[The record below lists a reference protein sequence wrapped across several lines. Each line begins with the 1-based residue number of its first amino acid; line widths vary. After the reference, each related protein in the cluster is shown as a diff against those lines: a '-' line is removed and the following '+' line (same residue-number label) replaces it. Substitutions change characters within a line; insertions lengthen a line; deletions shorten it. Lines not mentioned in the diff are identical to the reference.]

1 MIPAIIKQFVMI
13 YDSTISVLITA
24 IWSLSLSVAPD
35 FSPIALDQSLQIF
48 AAATF
53 TVFYNSRWPI
63 QFYKY
68 VLIVQYAHMLATDLY
83 Q

>member
-1 MIPAIIKQFVMI
+1 MI

-35 FSPIALDQSLQIF
+35 FSPIALDQSLQSF

-53 TVFYNSRWPI
+53 TVFYNFHWPI

-68 VLIVQYAHMLATDLY
+68 AQVVQCAHMLAKDCHQLP
-83 Q
+83 QHRVL

>member
-1 MIPAIIKQFVMI
+1 MI

-35 FSPIALDQSLQIF
+35 FSPIALDQSLQSF

-53 TVFYNSRWPI
+53 TVFYN
-63 QFYKY
+63 F
-68 VLIVQYAHMLATDLY
+68 H
-83 Q
+83 